1 MDGYKTLDTVL
12 HWLALHLVGKGDRG
26 KNLDYH
32 LTEQKINSRLIRLD
46 SKCFIIFKVLDYKNK
61 RSLQFVVNRAFS
73 SKTRYKTQ
81 KPEVKISVE

>member
-1 MDGYKTLDTVL
+1 MDGYKTLGTVL
-12 HWLALHLVGKGDRG
+12 HWLALHVVGKGDGG

-61 RSLQFVVNRAFS
+61 RSLQFVGIGPFQARLDIKPKS
-73 SKTRYKTQ
+73 Q
-81 KPEVKISVE
+81 KLKFL